1 MHRLY
6 LAFFVLI
13 LPFFLVSCTEPEPE
27 DQPGPRPVRAMQV
40 GKAQGEVVRRFSG
53 TAQASHDIALSF
65 RVSGMLQYLPVEVG
79 QRVKAGVL
87 IARLDSRDFE
97 IKVKEL
103 EAQAAQARAAFNK
116 ARADYERV
124 RGLYEVGNVS
134 RSDLDQAQAG
144 YETAAAQLEAVEQNL
159 DLVRQQVTYT
169 RLYAPHSG
177 SISAVPVENFQM
189 VQTGQP
195 VAILSTDEE
204 LEFQVGV
211 PDHLIH
217 QINTGDTAF
226 VHFDILPDQR
236 FEAQVHKVG
245 IQPGKMS
252 TYPVTLRLSADSEQA
267 RQRIRPGMAGE
278 AEFTMSSPETAGYHV
293 VPSQAVFGL
302 PTGEQAVWLVD
313 RETETVHRREVQV
326 GRLVPDGIQVL
337 EGLSSGDL
345 LVIRGVHR
353 LEQNQ
358 KVRLNGQPGQTRPQN
373 DQAVNG
379 TGQAVN
385 GTKQAVT
392 GTNQAVTGAKES
404 QDASK
409 PDQTGHMPDNGPD
422 SSSPRQPG
430 NGSS

>member
-1 MHRLY
+1 MSRLY
-6 LAFFVLI
+6 LAFVVLI
-13 LPFFLVSCTEPEPE
+13 LPFFLASCTEPQPE
-27 DQPGPRPVRAMQV
+27 DQPGPRPVRTMQM
-40 GKAQGEVVRRFSG
+40 GEAQGEVVRRFSG
-53 TAQASHDIALSF
+53 SAQAAHDIALSF

-79 QRVKAGVL
+79 QRVKSGVL

-97 IKVKEL
+97 IKVKKL

-159 DLVRQQVTYT
+159 DLVRQQVAYT

-189 VQTGQP
+189 VQAGQP

-204 LEFQVGV
+204 LEFKVGV

-217 QINTGDTAF
+217 QISPGDTAF

-252 TYPVTLRLSADSEQA
+252 TYPVTLRLSQDTEQP
-267 RQRIRPGMAGE
+267 RQRIRPGMVGE
-278 AEFTMSSPETAGYHV
+278 AEFSMSTPEAAGYHV
-293 VPSQAVFGL
+293 VPPQAVFGL

-313 RETETVHRREVQV
+313 RDTETVHRREVQV
-326 GRLVPDGIQVL
+326 GRLVPEGIQIL
-337 EGLSSGDL
+337 EGLGSGDL
-345 LVIRGVHR
+345 LVVRGVHR
-353 LEQNQ
+353 LEQDQ
-358 KVRLNGQPGQTRPQN
+358 KVRLDAQPDQARPQG

-379 TGQAVN
+379 TNPTQNA
-385 GTKQAVT
+385 TEA
-392 GTNQAVTGAKES
+392 E
-404 QDASK
+404 
-409 PDQTGHMPDNGPD
+409 QTGHMPGNAPD